1 MGAVLS
7 AGAEEDLSN
16 TITVDRIIVPEE
28 RAATRLT
35 MTPALLPA
43 NIGDI
48 RLDFAEYG
56 AHSRLTR
63 GIMHNDPLGW
73 GDSLERDPYRGKV
86 WAGYLPSYNLKAGV
100 SWRAIDNESTL
111 LGLCA
116 AFDGRRSGWKEGD
129 LENYVRHNRVKA
141 GAELLHMIG
150 EDAFVSAYAGY
161 TYFDGSFNAHRPERN
176 EVSANIFN
184 LGAEYNGKWRESKI
198 SAGIRA
204 GIFAYGDGGTEY
216 ADWLPDAARE
226 MHYGL
231 SAAFSL
237 PVDER
242 NSVEAGVDADFY
254 NYNHDET
261 VGTGGGFTRM
271 LTTLRPAWV
280 YRNGALTAELGARV
294 DFNTH
299 ARNTIRVSPDVKVSY
314 VPTAFFAVFARA
326 EGGEHVNTLGSL
338 AKVSSFSSPCYIY
351 GNSVIPVDVTAGI
364 TVGAYKGF
372 SAELTAEYARAD
384 DWLMP
389 LVYAGQNTF
398 TADDVKAWVAG
409 AELAY
414 DYRGVI
420 KVSAGYRA
428 VVSGKNQIH
437 YSWRDRSRS
446 VADLNLSV
454 RPLEAL
460 EVNAGLEYRSGRK
473 MPYVNAM
480 DEAVMA
486 NLRDAVNLHADV
498 SYSFNPRLTVFG
510 EVENI
515 LGRKYYDIFLIGAPR
530 LAGHI
535 GVAYKF

>member
-231 SAAFSL
+231 SAAL
-237 PVDER
+237 DR
-242 NSVEAGVDADFY
+242 KSVV
-254 NYNHDET
+254 
-261 VGTGGGFTRM
+261 
-271 LTTLRPAWV
+271 
-280 YRNGALTAELGARV
+280 
-294 DFNTH
+294 
-299 ARNTIRVSPDVKVSY
+299 
-314 VPTAFFAVFARA
+314 
-326 EGGEHVNTLGSL
+326 
-338 AKVSSFSSPCYIY
+338 
-351 GNSVIPVDVTAGI
+351 
-364 TVGAYKGF
+364 
-372 SAELTAEYARAD
+372 
-384 DWLMP
+384 
-389 LVYAGQNTF
+389 
-398 TADDVKAWVAG
+398 
-409 AELAY
+409 
-414 DYRGVI
+414 
-420 KVSAGYRA
+420 
-428 VVSGKNQIH
+428 
-437 YSWRDRSRS
+437 
-446 VADLNLSV
+446 
-454 RPLEAL
+454 
-460 EVNAGLEYRSGRK
+460 
-473 MPYVNAM
+473 
-480 DEAVMA
+480 
-486 NLRDAVNLHADV
+486 
-498 SYSFNPRLTVFG
+498 
-510 EVENI
+510 
-515 LGRKYYDIFLIGAPR
+515 
-530 LAGHI
+530 
-535 GVAYKF
+535 